1 MAAEQLDASR
11 TDDDDWKI
19 PYTSPAPIYIGA
31 AASKQHFL
39 CASFPLDRMLAK
51 KQEGALSNNMCML
64 QSGVVKKLEN
74 YQRPFMQR
82 SLESVPRGDF
92 NIPCAA
98 CLQIIFEQYRYS
110 LFKCF
115 VPQ

>member
-19 PYTSPAPIYIGA
+19 PYLSCSYILGLLLR
-31 AASKQHFL
+31 SNIFS
-39 CASFPLDRMLAK
+39 ASFPLDRMLAK

-92 NIPCAA
+92 NISCAA
-98 CLQIIFEQYRYS
+98 CLQIIFEQYRYTHF
-110 LFKCF
+110 FKYF
-115 VPQ
+115 VPL